1 VKAPPSHVR
10 PTLRVVSK
18 RDYYEVLGVPRDAGE
33 AEVKKAFRRLARE
46 LHPDVNPSPEAADR
60 FREAAEAYEVLSN
73 ADTRARYDRFGH
85 AGVDGSALH
94 TEQFMDFGSL
104 SDLLGAFFGDDIFGG
119 GMRHRPQRGGDVAVT
134 VDLEFT
140 EAAFGVTREVAVDVV
155 AQCERCGGSGA
166 EPGTTPEGCETC
178 NGQGRVQRVAQT
190 ALGQFVQT
198 STCPACRGA
207 GVTIE
212 TPCTECAGRGRR
224 PEQRTMEVNIPAGI
238 MDGQRLQLRG
248 RGHEGE
254 PGAPAGDLYV
264 GLRVQPDARFERDG
278 NDTVSILDVP
288 FTKAALGTTLT
299 VETLDGP
306 EQVELK
312 PGVQPGEV
320 ILLRSRGVPVLNGR
334 GRGDHRVHVNVLV
347 PRRLTDEQRR
357 LLAEFEASVADD
369 TYRADE
375 SFMGRIRSAFS

>member
-1 VKAPPSHVR
+1 VP
-10 PTLRVVSK
+10 K

-33 AEVKKAFRRLARE
+33 AEVKKAFRRLARD
-46 LHPDVNPSPEAADR
+46 LHPDVNPSPEATES
-60 FREAAEAYEVLSN
+60 FREAAEAYEVLSD
-73 ADTRARYDRFGH
+73 ADTRGRYDRFGH

-94 TEQFMDFGSL
+94 TDQFMDFGSL

-119 GMRHRPQRGGDVAVT
+119 GMRSRPQRGGDVAAS
-134 VDLEFT
+134 VDLEFA
-140 EAAFGVTREVAVDVV
+140 EAAFGVTREVELDVV
-155 AQCERCGGSGA
+155 TACERCDGSGA
-166 EPGTTPEGCETC
+166 EPGTTPERCETC
-178 NGQGRVQRVAQT
+178 NGQGRVQRVSQT

-198 STCPACRGA
+198 SACPACRGA
-207 GVTIE
+207 GVTIDV
-212 TPCTECAGRGRR
+212 PCTECLGRGRR
-224 PEQRTMEVNIPAGI
+224 PDRRTVEVRIPAGI
-238 MDGQRLQLRG
+238 MDGQRLQMRG

-264 GLRVQPDARFERDG
+264 GVRVKPDARFQRDG

-288 FTKAALGTTLT
+288 FTRAALGTTVT

-306 EQVELK
+306 EEVELK

-320 ILLRSRGVPVLNGR
+320 IILRGRGVPVLNGR
-334 GRGDHRVHVNVLV
+334 GRGDHRLHVNVLV

-357 LLAEFEASVADD
+357 LLAEFEAGVGDD
-369 TYRADE
+369 TYRADD